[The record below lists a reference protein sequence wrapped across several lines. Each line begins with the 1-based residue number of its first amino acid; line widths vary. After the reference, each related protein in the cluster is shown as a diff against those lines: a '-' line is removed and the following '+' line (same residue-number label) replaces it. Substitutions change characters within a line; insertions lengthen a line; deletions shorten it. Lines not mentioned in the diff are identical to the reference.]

1 MAGHHHTPVVSL
13 DEQYVFQPKTRSRA
27 LLTIGIG
34 LLLLII
40 GCFMLRS
47 GGGNE
52 HHGAEHATQA
62 AGGAQHG
69 TGHAAQNTEGAHQ
82 GAAEN
87 TVQPIA
93 EGGHE
98 FHWYTR
104 LYANIWLNNIFFTG
118 IAIIGVF
125 FVAVQYASQAGWSAG
140 FLRVPMAF
148 GYFLPVTGVIM
159 LIMFFVAKHDL
170 FHWTHEGLFDPKS
183 KEYDEIIAGKK
194 GFLNTPFFVIRMVI
208 YFAVW
213 FWLFLVLRKRSLQ
226 EDLEGGV
233 KFFDRNMFTSAYF
246 LIFFA
251 VTSVLAAWD
260 WVMSIDTHWFSTM
273 FGWYMF
279 ASWWVTGLAVITL
292 TIVNLKEAGYLPHV
306 NSNHLHDL
314 GKFMFAFSIFWT
326 YVWFAQF
333 VLIYYAN
340 IPEETVYFLARLE
353 GYGGIYRPVF
363 FLNIFINF
371 VFPFLALMTRDSKRH
386 MVFLK
391 VIAIGIIV
399 GHWFDFYQ
407 MIMPGT
413 VGAHGGF
420 GLVEFGTV
428 AIYAGAFALVL
439 GTFLAKA
446 PLVARNHPM
455 LEESLHHNI

>member
-1 MAGHHHTPVVSL
+1 MAVHHHTPVVSL
-13 DEQYVFQPKTRSRA
+13 DERYVFQSKTRTRA
-27 LLTIGIG
+27 FITIGIG
-34 LLLLII
+34 LLLLIV
-40 GCFMLRS
+40 GCVLLAS
-47 GGGNE
+47 GGGGG
-52 HHGAEHATQA
+52 HHE
-62 AGGAQHG
+62 AGH
-69 TGHAAQNTEGAHQ
+69 N
-82 GAAEN
+82 
-87 TVQPIA
+87 VQPLA
-93 EGGHE
+93 EGSHS

-104 LYANIWLNNIFFTG
+104 LYANIWLNNVFFTG
-118 IAIIGVF
+118 IALIGVF

-140 FLRVPMAF
+140 IIRVPLAF
-148 GYFLPVTGVIM
+148 GYFLPITGVIM
-159 LIMFFVAKHDL
+159 LVMFFVAGHQL
-170 FHWTHEGLFDPKS
+170 FHWTHE
-183 KEYDEIIAGKK
+183 EVDEIIAGKK
-194 GFLNTPFFVIRMVI
+194 GFLNTPFYVIRMVV
-208 YFAVW
+208 YFVGW
-213 FWLFLVLRKRSLQ
+213 FALFLVLRKRSLQ

-233 KFFDRNMFTSAYF
+233 RFFDRNMFTSAYF

-251 VTSVLAAWD
+251 VTSVIAAWD

-292 TIVNLKEAGYLPHV
+292 TVINLKEAGYLAHV

-333 VLIYYAN
+333 LLIYYAN

-386 MVFLK
+386 MIFLK
-391 VIAIGIIV
+391 LIAIGIIV

-413 VGAHGGF
+413 VGEHGGF

-428 AIYAGAFALVL
+428 AVYAGAFVVVI